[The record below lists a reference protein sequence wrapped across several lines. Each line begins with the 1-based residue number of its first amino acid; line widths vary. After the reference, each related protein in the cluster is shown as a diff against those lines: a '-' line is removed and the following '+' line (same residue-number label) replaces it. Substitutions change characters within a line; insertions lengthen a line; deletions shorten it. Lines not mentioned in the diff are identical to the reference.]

1 VTAAALLIA
10 AAVTAAVV
18 RGGPPEVAVPRTD
31 AASAALCRTL
41 HAALPRAVDGAKAR
55 TPRPKSA
62 LTAAWG
68 DPAITLRC
76 GVPRPKVLT
85 PGSPGYD
92 PTAESFEINGV
103 TWLPEQLAHG
113 YRFTTLRRKVL
124 VEVTVPHHYNPEV
137 NPLTDLAK
145 AVKRTDPGTPS

>member
-1 VTAAALLIA
+1 VTAVVLLFA

-18 RGGPPEVAVPRTD
+18 RGGPAKVAVPRTG
-31 AASAALCRTL
+31 AAGAALCREL
-41 HAALPRAVDGAKAR
+41 HAALPREVGGAKPR
-55 TPRPKSA
+55 TTEPKSA

-76 GVPRPKVLT
+76 GVPRPKALT

-92 PTAESFEINGV
+92 PTAESFVINGV
-103 TWLPEQLAHG
+103 TWFPEQLAHG
-113 YRFTTLRRKVL
+113 YRFTTLQRKVL

-137 NPLTDLAK
+137 DPLTDLAA
-145 AVKRTDPGTPS
+145 AVKRTDPATRS